1 MKTGPARAACSRW
14 ANDHSDQLGSS
25 VTRSSNTLLSTK
37 VTSALAARHGHDLI
51 GTQTL
56 SGVAAHPGEA
66 IGTGLLVNLHQ
77 NDSTIF
83 TALEIDPAS
92 CPDSQKVTDSLGNG
106 DLTFAGNRRA
116 HGGLRVRRYFCFA
129 L

>member
-1 MKTGPARAACSRW
+1 MSLMKTGPAKAACSRR
-14 ANDHSDQLGSS
+14 ANDHSDHLGSS

-56 SGVAAHPGEA
+56 SSVAAHPGKA
-66 IGTGLLVNLHQ
+66 IGTGFLVDLYQ
-77 NDSTIF
+77 DDSTILA
-83 TALEIDPAS
+83 ALEIDQAS
-92 CPDSQKVTDSLGNG
+92 GLDPQEVTNTLGNG

-116 HGGLRVRRYFCFA
+116 HGSLQ
-129 L
+129 